1 MSNNFPAHITVAA
14 EDRLGQCEYIRR
26 TLAEARVAD
35 LQRRIRELESINEG
49 LLVAFD
55 QFLRDEGYSDEEA
68 GGFLYPWIS
77 KVKEQPR

>member
-1 MSNNFPAHITVAA
+1 MSSSYQSTSEVSR
-14 EDRLGQCEYIRR
+14 RLRR
-26 TLAEARVAD
+26 LADAK
-35 LQRRIRELESINEG
+35 RRIKELESINEG
-49 LLVAFD
+49 LLIAFD